1 MEKRLLMNFSRLC
14 ALFLA
19 GALCTT
25 ALPSALAAESSSVPA
40 ESSSVVETSSEEL
53 LDALTQPE
61 IPAPSVET
69 APNPSENIIASY
81 EPFMTSTCST
91 TGHDLG
97 AWRSNGDGTMTAIC
111 TLCGAEVTENCQ
123 YEDTVVD
130 PTCLT
135 EGYTIHTC
143 HTCGYSYEDT
153 QVEALGHSY
162 VAAVD
167 EETGDLSYLCERCD
181 AGFTQ
186 DAETLA
192 ASYSD
197 GRTFSEELV
206 EYVKG
211 YLAKK
216 DKALNESLSPNEEA
230 LEEQDAEELLLY
242 TVSKSV
248 TTGETSDPEQASSL
262 SVSTDAASVVAYLEV
277 LAFQDEELELTE
289 KTVKKKINALYEIWY
304 QTSSQVLT
312 LPNEAAYRSS
322 EDYTADL
329 TAVLEAAETGEAV
342 KTLRDRV
349 VAAAY
354 GEIGNSGSKYIN
366 YYNKYLIGN
375 HHKLKSSEPW
385 CSEFATW
392 CLHNTGVSTSA
403 APTFMAARDGVSGFK
418 SLGTL
423 HSSSYTPQPGD
434 VAFFG
439 SGTASHTALVVAS
452 SGSTFTTIE
461 KSGNTVKKR
470 TRKISSVLAFGEVK
484 YEVETLAVELTTTDP
499 ATWMTAQLDED
510 CQAVY
515 ELLGGTVTVE
525 EPAETE
531 DAEEST
537 AE

>member
-1 MEKRLLMNFSRLC
+1 MNFSRLC
-14 ALFLA
+14 ALLLA
-19 GALCTT
+19 GALCTN
-25 ALPSALAAESSSVPA
+25 ALPTALAAESSSAPV
-40 ESSSVVETSSEEL
+40 ESASVVETSSEDL
-53 LDALTQPE
+53 LDALPE
-61 IPAPSVET
+61 TPAPSVES
-69 APNPSENIIASY
+69 APDPSENIIASY
-81 EPFMTSTCST
+81 EPFMTTACST

-97 AWRSNGDGTMTAIC
+97 AWRTNGDGTMTAIC
-111 TLCGAEVTENCQ
+111 HLCGAEVTEDCQ

-135 EGYTIHTC
+135 EGYTLHTC

-153 QVEALGHSY
+153 QVAALGHSY
-162 VAAVD
+162 VATVD

-192 ASYSD
+192 AAYSD
-197 GRTFSEELV
+197 GRTFSADLV
-206 EYVKG
+206 EYVKS
-211 YLAKK
+211 YLAEK
-216 DKALNESLSPNEEA
+216 DKALNETLSPDEEE

-248 TTGETSDPEQASSL
+248 ATDETSDPEQTDSL
-262 SVSTDAASVVAYLEV
+262 TVSTGAASVVAYLEA

-289 KTVKKKINALYEIWY
+289 KTVKKKIDAWYETWY

-312 LPNEAAYRSS
+312 LPNEAAYRDS
-322 EDYTADL
+322 EDYEADL
-329 TAVLEAAETGEAV
+329 TAVLEAAETGETV

-392 CLHNTGVSTSA
+392 CLHHTGVSTSA

-418 SLGTL
+418 SLGTS

-439 SGTASHTALVVAS
+439 SSGTATHTALVVAS

-461 KSGNTVKKR
+461 KSGSTVKKR

-484 YEVETLAVELTTTDP
+484 YEVETLAVELTATDP
-499 ATWMTAQLDED
+499 ATWMTAQLNED
-510 CQAVY
+510 VQAVY

-525 EPAETE
+525 EPAET
-531 DAEEST
+531 DVEEST

>member
-1 MEKRLLMNFSRLC
+1 MNFSRLC
-14 ALFLA
+14 ALLLA

-25 ALPSALAAESSSVPA
+25 SLPSALAEESGSAAPA
-40 ESSSVVETSSEEL
+40 EDASVVATSSEEL
-53 LDALTQPE
+53 LDALTQSE
-61 IPAPSVET
+61 IPAPSAEST
-69 APNPSENIIASY
+69 PDPSENIIASY

-111 TLCGAEVTENCQ
+111 HLCGAEVTEDCQ
-123 YEDTVVD
+123 YEDSVVE

-135 EGYTIHTC
+135 EGYTVHTC
-143 HTCGYSYEDT
+143 HTCGYSYEDEE
-153 QVEALGHSY
+153 VAPLGHSY

-206 EYVKG
+206 EYVKS

-216 DKALNESLSPNEEA
+216 DQALNEALLPDAEA
-230 LEEQDAEELLLY
+230 LEEQDAEDLLLY
-242 TVSKSV
+242 TTTKSV
-248 TTGETSDPEQASSL
+248 TSGEISDPEQVSSL
-262 SVSTDAASVVAYLEV
+262 SVSTDAASVIAYLET
-277 LAFQDEELELTE
+277 LAFQDEELELTK
-289 KTVKKKINALYEIWY
+289 KTVKKQIDAFYETWY
-304 QTSSQVLT
+304 ETSSQVMT
-312 LPNEAAYRSS
+312 LPNAVAYRSS
-322 EDYTADL
+322 EDYDADL
-329 TAVLEAAETGEAV
+329 TAMLEAAETGAAV
-342 KTLRDRV
+342 ETLRDRV

-423 HSSSYTPQPGD
+423 HTSNYTPQPGD

-439 SGTASHTALVVAS
+439 SSGTATHTALVVAS
-452 SGSTFTTIE
+452 SGRSFTTID
-461 KSGNTVKKR
+461 KSGR
-470 TRKISSVLAFGEVK
+470 S
-484 YEVETLAVELTTTDP
+484 
-499 ATWMTAQLDED
+499 AQ
-510 CQAVY
+510 
-515 ELLGGTVTVE
+515 
-525 EPAETE
+525 
-531 DAEEST
+531 
-537 AE
+537 

>member
-1 MEKRLLMNFSRLC
+1 MNFSRLC
-14 ALFLA
+14 ALLLA

-25 ALPSALAAESSSVPA
+25 ALPSALAEEVSFSSA
-40 ESSSVVETSSEEL
+40 ESSSVVETASGDL
-53 LDALTQPE
+53 FDALPE
-61 IPAPSVET
+61 TPAPSVET
-69 APNPSENIIASY
+69 TPNPSENIIASY
-81 EPFMTSTCST
+81 EPFMTTACST

-111 TLCGAEVTENCQ
+111 HLCGAEVTEDCAF
-123 YEDTVVD
+123 EDTVVE

-135 EGYTIHTC
+135 EGYTVHSC
-143 HTCGYSYEDT
+143 HTCGYSYEDET
-153 QVEALGHSY
+153 VDPLGHSY
-162 VAAVD
+162 VATVD
-167 EETGDLSYLCERCD
+167 EETGDISYRCERRD

-197 GRTFSEELV
+197 GRTFSADLV
-206 EYVKG
+206 EYVKSC
-211 YLAKK
+211 LAEK
-216 DKALNESLSPNEEA
+216 DKELNETLSPDEEE
-230 LEEQDAEELLLY
+230 LEEQDAEELLY
-242 TVSKSV
+242 YSVTKSV
-248 TTGETSDPEQASSL
+248 STDETSDPTQTDSL
-262 SVSTDAASVVAYLEV
+262 TVSTDAVSVVAYLEV
-277 LAFQDEELELTE
+277 LAFQDEEMELTE
-289 KTVKKKINALYEIWY
+289 ETVQEEIDALYETWY

-322 EDYTADL
+322 EDYTTDL
-329 TAVLEAAETGEAV
+329 AAVLEAAETGTSVE
-342 KTLRDRV
+342 TLRDRV

-366 YYNKYLIGN
+366 HYNQYLIGN

-392 CLHNTGVSTSA
+392 CLHNTGVSTDA

-423 HSSSYTPQPGD
+423 HTSNYTPQPGD

-510 CQAVY
+510 GQTVY

-531 DAEEST
+531 ETGTEEST